1 MSFFE
6 DFPKAL
12 NYSDAIENGDQLM
25 LKGFVSKMQD
35 SISEIRDSY
44 TALIDRFE
52 DVIKKVLLAE
62 NTEFKSYQQ
71 LLIERLE
78 SIDSTLLNSKLRNI
92 YRKCIN
98 NTNDK
103 KIFLEGIAY
112 AVLGKGLDKI
122 ADFEE
127 AILHKDFQ
135 SNYKK
140 LLSLVD
146 LHKIKNTHKKDAVFG
161 VKIFNESGDDI
172 ERKIVVQSK
181 DKGEVKKMF
190 DKINNSFNGIDVN
203 LKKAVL
209 IQLLKEEINE

>member
-1 MSFFE
+1 MFE
-6 DFPKAL
+6 
-12 NYSDAIENGDQLM
+12 
-25 LKGFVSKMQD
+25 
-35 SISEIRDSY
+35 
-44 TALIDRFE
+44 LIKNIG
-52 DVIKKVLLAE
+52 IK
-62 NTEFKSYQQ
+62 
-71 LLIERLE
+71 
-78 SIDSTLLNSKLRNI
+78 NI
-92 YRKCIN
+92 LFLIN
-98 NTNDK
+98 NDG

-122 ADFEE
+122 SDFEE

-135 SNYKK
+135 SNYNK

-190 DKINNSFNGIDVN
+190 DKIVYESLHFIMKYAGQLNSWAWRKHTKMLRTKQQIENEEYVKE
-203 LKKAVL
+203 LKKKL
-209 IQLLKEEINE
+209 